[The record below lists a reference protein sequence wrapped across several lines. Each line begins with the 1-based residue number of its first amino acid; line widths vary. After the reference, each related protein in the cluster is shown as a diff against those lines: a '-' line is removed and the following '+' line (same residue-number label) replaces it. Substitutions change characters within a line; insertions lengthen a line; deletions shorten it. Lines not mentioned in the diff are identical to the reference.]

1 MVDKTEL
8 QERYDFH
15 IAAAKELRKA
25 YIALVNG
32 GVQSYTIGSR
42 SLSKFDLQKIT
53 AEIKDH
59 EKQADSL
66 AAQLR
71 GGGRRKAVGIVPQ
84 DW

>member
-8 QERYDFH
+8 KERYDFH
-15 IAAAKELRKA
+15 IAAAKELRNA

-53 AEIKDH
+53 AEIKEH

-66 AAQLR
+66 AVQLK
-71 GGGRRKAVGIVPQ
+71 GGGRRKTVGIIPR